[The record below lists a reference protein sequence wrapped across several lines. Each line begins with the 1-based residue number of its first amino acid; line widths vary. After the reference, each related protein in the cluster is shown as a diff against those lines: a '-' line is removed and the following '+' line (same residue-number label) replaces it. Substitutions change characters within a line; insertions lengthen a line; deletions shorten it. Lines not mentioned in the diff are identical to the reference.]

1 MARLPEERRDRAK
14 VNEACAQ
21 FVLGATALDYLEVP
35 SPIRRRLSRNG
46 KSKRGIHNLGS
57 GR

>member
-1 MARLPEERRDRAK
+1 MKRLMNRALAA
-14 VNEACAQ
+14 VA
-21 FVLGATALDYLEVP
+21 LSATALDYLEVP
-35 SPIRRRLSRNG
+35 PPIRRRLSRNG

>member
-1 MARLPEERRDRAK
+1 MTGALAAEVTVQRAS
-14 VNEACAQ
+14 
-21 FVLGATALDYLEVP
+21 FGLGATALYYPEAP
-35 SPIRRRLSRNG
+35 SPIRRRLSRNS